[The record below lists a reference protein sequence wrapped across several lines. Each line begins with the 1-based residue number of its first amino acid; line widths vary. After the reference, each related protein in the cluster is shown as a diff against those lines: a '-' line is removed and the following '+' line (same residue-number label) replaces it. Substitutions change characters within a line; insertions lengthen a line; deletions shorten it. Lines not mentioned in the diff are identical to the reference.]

1 MNIHKILSML
11 KKAEL
16 IYDDEEDALNGEYG
30 AEVKADGTTHGES
43 QREVLEEASVSK
55 SLGK

>member
-1 MNIHKILSML
+1 ML